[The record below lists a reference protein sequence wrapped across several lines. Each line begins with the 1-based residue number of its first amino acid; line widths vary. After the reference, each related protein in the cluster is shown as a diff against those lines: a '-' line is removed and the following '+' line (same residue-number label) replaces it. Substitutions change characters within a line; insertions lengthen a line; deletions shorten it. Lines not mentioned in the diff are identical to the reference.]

1 MATITKPKKAKKPLV
16 SPTQELCNELLTR
29 CEEMS
34 YCVPTDVQ
42 AIKDYALKI
51 TFSRNTRDGNY
62 WEAILYKNEVAILE
76 VENRG
81 DGGCNFYNPIKGS
94 SNSSWGKDLRE
105 FEEASKN
112 AYPSKKYCQDE
123 LAISFLDIISN
134 L

>member
-94 SNSSWGKDLRE
+94 NNSSWGKDLRE

-112 AYPSKKYCQDE
+112 AYPSEKYCQDE

>member
-1 MATITKPKKAKKPLV
+1 MTTTTKSKKAAKPLV

-34 YCVPTDVQ
+34 YCVPTQVE

-62 WEAILYKNEVAILE
+62 WEAILYKNQIAILE

-81 DGGCNFYNPIKGS
+81 DGGCNFYNPIKGIN
-94 SNSSWGKDLRE
+94 NSFWGKHFRE

-112 AYPSKKYCQDE
+112 AYPNEQYIQDE